1 MLGKLK
7 VLIMGERKPTDKA
20 DCIFCNKTLSNEEPV
35 HYED

>member
-7 VLIMGERKPTDKA
+7 VLINGERKPTDKA
-20 DCIFCNKTLSNEEPV
+20 DCIFCNNTFSNEEPI